1 MNGVK
6 KLACGVVVSV
16 LVCGAFAVLAAV
28 LAPAHATTIDPS
40 NYNHSMTIRP
50 AAGKVTST
58 LSNFPL
64 LVRLSTVRQQ
74 SFNPSDCGTN
84 GADLRFA
91 LADGTLLSHEVDT
104 WSTTGESAV
113 WVNVPSLAAD
123 TEIVAYWGVKD
134 SSLAPAVNAAD
145 AWPDYV
151 AVYHLGEGNAT
162 ANDSSGNNYTAVNAK
177 AVTAG
182 ANPPVGGCA
191 SIHDLFVTTPAVTDL
206 TASTAAK
213 PLADRS
219 RVTFSG
225 WVAVDSLNTANQTY
239 AQNSRVE
246 IARKFGQRGKGGFAC
261 RYFADNNYGNPG
273 SANPLF
279 GIFMDYSGSGATA
292 NWNTTAPQSNGGWL
306 YLVCTVDGT
315 TGAKYVNG
323 AAMSD
328 SPTTL
333 GHTILGPDTSTL
345 DFGAAD
351 NSNDCQTYARMDEVR
366 VRNGAVSA
374 AWAAA
379 DYAQQTDAA
388 FLVFEENIDETFVVS
403 AIPDQI
409 VESAAELQAGVTP
422 SVTVSNL
429 TTSTELGL
437 GTDYTVAYENNTSAG
452 IATAVVTG
460 INTSGGH
467 AARVGFTIIVMTPYY
482 IVGGNT
488 AEGSNSSTI
497 SGAGGSTGW
506 STTRGGTKSAAGI
519 TAEKAIYYVWTN
531 RWNRT
536 PTADFHT
543 PQSSKIVVDT
553 GCTWELADKM
563 MDKTLALNNLS
574 VGTGGILKISPA
586 NDGNGVFNNT
596 LSGSCDLAE
605 GATLQLSA
613 SKDANSAKQYTL
625 SATVTGRGAILMPST
640 STANAYSGTL
650 ANKIAGDMTGFTGDI
665 ETWNG
670 YNAVSLELVN
680 AVSLP
685 CDPLP
690 SETAYVVVT
699 NSATLKIDNDWISP
713 TNRIWI
719 LGDNG
724 TPTIEV
730 PAGKTVTVRG
740 DLVGTVGFNK
750 TGAGTLVLKG
760 ASPDLAGEI
769 TISAGTLRLSGKAA
783 TLVTKPGI
791 TWVEDG
797 GTYSIA
803 SLAISPIPD
812 QTIYDLAT
820 LAAGICPA
828 VTVSNLEDNVEL
840 VLGTHYT
847 VAYSDNTAY
856 GQATATVTGKG
867 DYDGIVW
874 DVPFAI
880 HAVRRVTASYSLTA
894 DEDWTDYESVEVF
907 SNGVTIDLKGHKMTV
922 TGLSGVGHIT
932 DSVGGGELIFDVPAA
947 YASGY
952 VARIDTVSLEGQLK
966 LVKTGPGLL
975 ICSKSGQ
982 RYTGGTDILGG
993 ILRTADSTSG
1003 KTMDVFSP
1011 LGPNT
1016 SSAHNRVYLGPN
1028 GTLDPAS
1035 TAGWAYH
1042 DLTIDGGAISNTVAN
1057 TQLPGIARCFN
1068 PCFTVNADFTFA
1080 TTEQYGWQIGEL
1092 NGHTVTVS
1100 ITPNK
1105 VLYLLSAAT
1114 PPTSGRLNIVGGGT
1128 IGTLSNY
1135 PPNLS
1140 AIDFVD
1146 CNAALNLYGALSVHD
1161 YRPSCTANSGKGS
1174 VALNVYGTF
1183 TPATEYFY
1191 APVMQDSSAIDLSAK
1206 TGVWSVTSSLTDGG
1220 NRTTTFAAGATVDV
1234 KLGSRALRKGDK
1246 VISWATQ
1253 PDATF
1258 TGRGYTFESRSD
1270 GLYVASVPG
1279 GFCIVVR

>member
-1 MNGVK
+1 MGIINNISGDLEREAARLFSNLHSSLMAEAEALCGDRAAAEDLVMQTIERLCSADCRYDEEKGGIFPYARKVLKNEYLKSIRGKMRKAVVYIDPDELAIISDERAENLQGVEAASEENSETVRAAIASLSPEMREIIMLRHFDECTIPK
-6 KLACGVVVSV
+6 IARILGLSENSVRCRLHYARKVLAKRLSR
-16 LVCGAFAVLAAV
+16 LRKPKALSVLAAAFLAVISFAAVKTGV
-28 LAPAHATTIDPS
+28 LSFAAGGDAPVLDGGLSPSGDVALAQGDGPAAADAAPLAADAAVSNAGISIEQQEGQNMNTNIRTMVIAAASLAAAPILATTPAAALAASASALATTIDPS
-40 NYNHSMTIRP
+40 NYDYSMTISP
-50 AAGKVTST
+50 APGKITTT

-64 LVRLSTVRQQ
+64 LVRLSSARQQ
-74 SFNPSDCGTN
+74 SFNSSDCGTN

-91 LADGTLLSHEVDT
+91 LADGTLLSHEIDT

-123 TEIVAYWGVKD
+123 TEIKVYWGVKD

-145 AWPDYV
+145 AWPDFI

-162 ANDSSGNNYTAVNAK
+162 ALDSSGNGYTAVNAK

-182 ANPPVGGCA
+182 SDPKVGGCA
-191 SIHDLFVTTPAVTDL
+191 SIHDMFVTTPAVTDL

-225 WVAVDSLNTANQTY
+225 WVAVDSFNTANLTY

-246 IARKFGQRGKGGFAC
+246 IARKFDVGQRGKGGFSC
-261 RYFADNNYGNPG
+261 RYFADNAYSTWAHTP
-273 SANPLF
+273 NPLF
-279 GIFMDYSGSGATA
+279 GIFMDHSGSGATV

-333 GHTILGPDTSTL
+333 GHTILGPDTITL

-351 NSNDCQTYARMDEVR
+351 NSTDCQTYARMDEVR
-366 VRNGAVSA
+366 IRNGAVSA

-388 FLVFEENIDETFVVS
+388 FLVFEENSDETFVVS
-403 AIPDQI
+403 AIPDQV

-460 INTSGGH
+460 INTYEGH
-467 AARVGFTIIVMTPYY
+467 IARVGFTIIVMTPYY
-482 IVGGNT
+482 IVGGDT
-488 AEGSNSSTI
+488 AEDSNSSTI
-497 SGAGGSTGW
+497 SGAGSSTGW

-519 TAEKAIYYVWTN
+519 TAEKAIYYVWTD

-536 PTADFHT
+536 PNVNFHT
-543 PQSSKIVVDT
+543 PQSSKIVVDP

-586 NDGNGVFNNT
+586 NDSNGVFNNT

-625 SATVTGRGAILMPST
+625 NATVTGRGAILMPST
-640 STANAYSGTL
+640 STAYAYSGTL

-685 CDPLP
+685 GDPLP

-719 LGDNG
+719 LGDSG

-750 TGAGTLVLKG
+750 TGAGTLVLRG
-760 ASPDLAGEI
+760 ASEALTGEI
-769 TISAGTLRLSGKAA
+769 TISAGTLRLDGQATRLNGAA
-783 TLVTKPGI
+783 GVTI
-791 TWVEDG
+791 TEAG
-797 GTYSIA
+797 GTLAVAGFYVPDIPAQTVYS
-803 SLAISPIPD
+803 LD
-812 QTIYDLAT
+812 D
-820 LAAGICPA
+820 LAAG
-828 VTVSNLEDNVEL
+828 
-840 VLGTHYT
+840 
-847 VAYSDNTAY
+847 
-856 GQATATVTGKG
+856 
-867 DYDGIVW
+867 
-874 DVPFAI
+874 
-880 HAVRRVTASYSLTA
+880 
-894 DEDWTDYESVEVF
+894 
-907 SNGVTIDLKGHKMTV
+907 
-922 TGLSGVGHIT
+922 VGC
-932 DSVGGGELIFDVPAA
+932 DF
-947 YASGY
+947 
-952 VARIDTVSLEGQLK
+952 
-966 LVKTGPGLL
+966 
-975 ICSKSGQ
+975 
-982 RYTGGTDILGG
+982 
-993 ILRTADSTSG
+993 LR
-1003 KTMDVFSP
+1003 
-1011 LGPNT
+1011 
-1016 SSAHNRVYLGPN
+1016 
-1028 GTLDPAS
+1028 
-1035 TAGWAYH
+1035 
-1042 DLTIDGGAISNTVAN
+1042 
-1057 TQLPGIARCFN
+1057 
-1068 PCFTVNADFTFA
+1068 
-1080 TTEQYGWQIGEL
+1080 
-1092 NGHTVTVS
+1092 
-1100 ITPNK
+1100 
-1105 VLYLLSAAT
+1105 
-1114 PPTSGRLNIVGGGT
+1114 
-1128 IGTLSNY
+1128 
-1135 PPNLS
+1135 
-1140 AIDFVD
+1140 
-1146 CNAALNLYGALSVHD
+1146 
-1161 YRPSCTANSGKGS
+1161 
-1174 VALNVYGTF
+1174 
-1183 TPATEYFY
+1183 
-1191 APVMQDSSAIDLSAK
+1191 
-1206 TGVWSVTSSLTDGG
+1206 
-1220 NRTTTFAAGATVDV
+1220 
-1234 KLGSRALRKGDK
+1234 
-1246 VISWATQ
+1246 
-1253 PDATF
+1253 
-1258 TGRGYTFESRSD
+1258 
-1270 GLYVASVPG
+1270 
-1279 GFCIVVR
+1279 

>member
-1 MNGVK
+1 MNIK
-6 KLACGVVVSV
+6 IRLSI
-16 LVCGAFAVLAAV
+16 LAAALAV
-28 LAPAHATTIDPS
+28 ILAPAHATTIDPS
-40 NYNHSMTIRP
+40 NYEYEMSISP
-50 AAGKVTST
+50 AAGRITTT

-64 LVRLSTVRQQ
+64 LVRLSSARQQ

-91 LADGTLLSHEVDT
+91 LADGTLLSHEIDT

-123 TEIVAYWGVKD
+123 TEIKVYWGVKD

-145 AWPDYV
+145 AWPDFV

-162 ANDSSGNNYTAVNAK
+162 ALDSSGNGYTAVNAK

-182 ANPPVGGCA
+182 SDPKVGGCA
-191 SIHDLFVTTPAVTDL
+191 SIHDMFVTTPAVTDL
-206 TASTAAK
+206 TASSAAK

-225 WVAVDSLNTANQTY
+225 WVAVDSFNTANQNY

-246 IARKFGQRGKGGFAC
+246 IARKFDVGQRGKGGFSC
-261 RYFADNNYGNPG
+261 RYFADNNYGG

-279 GIFMDYSGSGATA
+279 GIFMDHSGSGATA

-333 GHTILGPDTSTL
+333 GHTILGPDTITL

-351 NSNDCQTYARMDEVR
+351 NSTDCQTYARMDEVR
-366 VRNGAVSA
+366 IRNGAVSA

-388 FLVFEENIDETFVVS
+388 FLVFEENSDETFVVS
-403 AIPDQI
+403 AIPDQV

-460 INTSGGH
+460 INTYGGH
-467 AARVGFTIIVMTPYY
+467 AARVGFTIIVLTPYY

-519 TAEKAIYYVWTN
+519 TAEKAIYYVWTD

-543 PQSSKIVVDT
+543 PQSSKIVVDP

-563 MDKTLALNNLS
+563 MDNTLALNNLS

-625 SATVTGRGAILMPST
+625 HATVTGRGAILMPST

-685 CDPLP
+685 GDPLP
-690 SETAYVVVT
+690 SETAYVIVT
-699 NSATLKIDNDWISP
+699 NSATLKIDQNWVAP

-719 LGDNG
+719 LGDSG
-724 TPTIEV
+724 RPTIEV
-730 PAGKTVTVRG
+730 PAGKTVEING
-740 DLVGTVGFNK
+740 DLVGSIGFVK
-750 TGAGTLVLKG
+750 TGEGMLILRG
-760 ASPDLAGEI
+760 ASEALTGEI
-769 TISAGTLRLSGKAA
+769 TISAGTLRLDGQATRLAGAA
-783 TLVTKPGI
+783 GVTI
-791 TWVEDG
+791 TVAG
-797 GTYSIA
+797 GTLAVAGFYMPAIPAQTVYS
-803 SLAISPIPD
+803 LD
-812 QTIYDLAT
+812 D
-820 LAAGICPA
+820 LAAGVEPT
-828 VTVSNLEDNVEL
+828 VVVSNLDEGVEL

-847 VAYSDNTAY
+847 LAYLNNTAC
-856 GQATATVTGKG
+856 GIAMVVATGINDYAGEVREAT
-867 DYDGIVW
+867 
-874 DVPFAI
+874 FAI
-880 HAVRRVTASYSLTA
+880 HAVRRVTASYNLTA
-894 DEDWTDYESVEVF
+894 DEDWTGYESVEVF

-922 TGLSGVGHIT
+922 TGLSGAGHIT

-952 VARIDTVSLEGQLK
+952 AARIDTVSLEGKLK

-982 RYTGGTDILGG
+982 SYTGGTDILGG
-993 ILRTADSTSG
+993 ILRTAITPG
-1003 KTMDVFSP
+1003 NTMDNGVP

-1028 GTLDPAS
+1028 GILDPAS
-1035 TAGWAYH
+1035 IAGWAYH
-1042 DLTIDGGAISNTVAN
+1042 DLTIDGGMISNTVAN

-1100 ITPNK
+1100 IAPNK
-1105 VLYLLSAAT
+1105 VLYLLSTAT

-1128 IGTLSNY
+1128 IGTLSDY

-1146 CNAALNLYGALSVHD
+1146 CNAALNLSGALSVHD

-1174 VALNVYGTF
+1174 AALNVYGTF
-1183 TPATEYFY
+1183 SPATEYFY
-1191 APVMQDSSAIDLSAK
+1191 APVMQDGSAIDLSAK
-1206 TGVWSVTSSLTDGG
+1206 TGVWSVTSSLTSG
-1220 NRTTTFAAGATVDV
+1220 NKTTTFASGATI
-1234 KLGSRALRKGDK
+1234 KLELGERSFAKGER
-1246 VISWATQ
+1246 VISWTTQ

-1258 TGRGYTFESRSD
+1258 TNKEWKFESRSD
-1270 GLYVASVPG
+1270 GLYVDDRVG
-1279 GFCIVVR
+1279 TGTVIVVF